1 MKRMSQTKCKNI
13 SNETYDVTNR
23 KLYVPKT
30 IFITEHFIH
39 VSDQLFVIRIASLK
53 TNNVCTHV

>member
-1 MKRMSQTKCKNI
+1 MFQKQSL
-13 SNETYDVTNR
+13 VTQ
-23 KLYVPKT
+23 
-30 IFITEHFIH
+30 HFIH